1 MTKREIALAV
11 VLIIGLALIV
21 TGVALWI
28 VPLAFLVA
36 GAGVAG
42 LGVLFFTEAG

>member
-11 VLIIGLALIV
+11 VLIVGLALIV
-21 TGVALWI
+21 IGVALWI
-28 VPLAFLVA
+28 VPLALLVA
-36 GAGVAG
+36 GAGVIG